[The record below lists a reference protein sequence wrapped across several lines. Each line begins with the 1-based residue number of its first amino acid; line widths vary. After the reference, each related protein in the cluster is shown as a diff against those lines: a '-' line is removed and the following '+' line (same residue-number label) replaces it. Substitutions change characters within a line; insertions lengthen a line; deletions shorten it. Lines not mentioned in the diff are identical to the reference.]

1 MMTTPDDKPQ
11 LDNADDEYLK
21 NNIVLS
27 VIGANTAIARLDQY
41 TREVENRATCL
52 VQEPDT
58 ALAQTGEIRAM
69 SAGLISDMEILKS
82 SLDRYLNAFEDIH
95 CLEQP
100 PTDRRRRNGDRLTRR
115 RFTHYIQFRETR
127 NAINAILK
135 HSMED
140 LKND

>member
-1 MMTTPDDKPQ
+1 MTTPDTKPQ
-11 LDNADDEYLK
+11 LDSVDNEYLK
-21 NNIVLS
+21 NNIILS

-41 TREVENRATCL
+41 TQEVDKRATCL

-82 SLDRYLNAFEDIH
+82 SLDRYLNAFEDIQ
-95 CLEQP
+95 CLTQP
-100 PTDRRRRNGDRLTRR
+100 PADRRRRNGDRLTRR

-140 LKND
+140 LNND